1 MLTLQQFQIN
11 DYFINLEKIDEE
23 HCIIS
28 ISVIE
33 EKTNKE
39 QKIELNSK
47 TMRKLIE
54 IIKNSPFIFS
64 HANNEK

>member
-11 DYFINLEKIDEE
+11 GYFINLKKIDDE
-23 HCIIS
+23 HCI

>member
-11 DYFINLEKIDEE
+11 DYLINLRKIDDE
-23 HCIIS
+23 HCI

>member
-11 DYFINLEKIDEE
+11 DYFINLKKIDDEN
-23 HCIIS
+23 CI

>member
-11 DYFINLEKIDEE
+11 DYFINLKKIDDE
-23 HCIIS
+23 HCI